1 MHASDLRYIS
11 GPSERKA
18 TGGDGPKITE
28 KEERAI
34 DDDGRSA
41 NEGAG
46 NCSLAPLMGLA
57 THALGREIVCMPHSL
72 TCHLFAFEPTQPRHP
87 RLIARAAKTAR
98 KTARKTTR
106 KAARKTA
113 RKPLT
118 PSLKKFP

>member
-18 TGGDGPKITE
+18 TGGDAPKITE
-28 KEERAI
+28 EEASAI

-46 NCSLAPLMGLA
+46 NGSLAPLMGLA
-57 THALGREIVCMPHSL
+57 THALGREIVCMPYSL

-87 RLIARAAKTAR
+87 RLIARAARA
-98 KTARKTTR
+98 
-106 KAARKTA
+106 A

-118 PSLKKFP
+118 PSLKKFQ